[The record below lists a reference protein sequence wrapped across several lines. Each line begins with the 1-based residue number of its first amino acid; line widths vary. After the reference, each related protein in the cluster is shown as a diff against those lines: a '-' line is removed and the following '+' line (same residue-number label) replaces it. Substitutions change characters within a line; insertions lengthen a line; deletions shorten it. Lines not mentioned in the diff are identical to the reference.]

1 MKNIFFIVFCFFVLS
16 CTKYQVNEV
25 GRIVSPKEFAEEIK
39 QEGIELLDVR
49 TKREFD
55 SEHIEN
61 AKNIDVLNTEEFTEQ
76 IQKLDKNKPI
86 YIYCRTGGRSSGA
99 AIILEKNGFKNI
111 IDLKGGFLKWKRE
124 INE

>member
-1 MKNIFFIVFCFFVLS
+1 MKNIFFIVFSFFVLS
-16 CTKYQVNEV
+16 CTNSQVNEV
-25 GRIVSPKEFAEEIK
+25 GRIVSPKEFAEEIN

-61 AKNIDVLNTEEFTEQ
+61 AKNIDVLNTEEFTKQ

-86 YIYCRTGGRSSGA
+86 YIYCRTGSRSRGA
-99 AIILEKNGFKNI
+99 ARILEKNGFKNI

-124 INE
+124 SNE